1 MTHID
6 MTHFL
11 FLEKG
16 AQLRDGQRVQREK
29 APRDR
34 STSRAR
40 RSEETAAPGPAFL
53 FLMVPNGDGYRVLR
67 AALDEVVEIPASDLD
82 RHDPGKGPA
91 QLLERLLGSNHS
103 AGLLGRLD
111 PSPGHVAAV
120 ASGAGARPSNERFG
134 DVEIDLAA
142 RVVMRRGEVIA
153 LAPMEFD
160 LLVALARRN
169 GAAASRR
176 ELLREVW
183 VTTRAVSLRT
193 IDTHVSNLRR
203 KIEDDAAHPRH
214 ILTVKKVGY
223 RLKR

>member
-1 MTHID
+1 

-29 APRDR
+29 SPRDG
-34 STSRAR
+34 STSRTR
-40 RSEETAAPGPAFL
+40 RREETASPRPAFL

-67 AALDEVVEIPASDLD
+67 AALKEVVEIPASDLG
-82 RHDPGKGPA
+82 RHGGGQEPA
-91 QLLERLLGSNHS
+91 QLLERILGSTHT
-103 AGLLGRLD
+103 AELLGRLE
-111 PSPGHVAAV
+111 P
-120 ASGAGARPSNERFG
+120 ASGHTAATATHAGMRSPHESFG
-134 DVEIDLAA
+134 DVEIDVPA
-142 RVVMRRGEVIA
+142 RVVRRSGEIVA

-160 LLVALARRN
+160 LLVALTRRN

-183 VTTRAVSLRT
+183 VRTKAVSLRT

-203 KIEDDAAHPRH
+203 KIEVDPARPRH

-223 RLKR
+223 RLQR

>member
-1 MTHID
+1 

-16 AQLRDGQRVQREK
+16 ALRDGERVQREK
-29 APRDR
+29 APRDG
-34 STSRAR
+34 STSRTR
-40 RSEETAAPGPAFL
+40 RRKETAAADPAFL

-67 AALDEVVEIPASDLD
+67 AALEEVVEIPASDLG
-82 RHDPGKGPA
+82 RA
-91 QLLERLLGSNHS
+91 NWLERLLGSNPT

-111 PSPGHVAAV
+111 PSLGNMSAV
-120 ASGAGARPSNERFG
+120 ANRADARPSHERFG

-142 RVVMRRGEVIA
+142 RVVTRRGEVVA

-183 VTTRAVSLRT
+183 VTTKAVSLRT

-223 RLKR
+223 RLQR